1 MSSFDE
7 AGVANYIKDKA
18 VLNWFRKTVQ
28 RYKVPSAK
36 QAELAA
42 LLLNQAVE
50 HNQGR
55 ADTTVSTKL

>member
-50 HNQGR
+50 HNQGK
-55 ADTTVSTKL
+55 AG